1 MIVRNGKRI
10 KPAKPKPIKSKPLIP
25 RAKRSITK
33 DSFNPLA
40 IDCPPTDNI
49 AYARFAMIGEAPSN
63 VEVLEGQPFA
73 GPAGAQLNR
82 IIAAAQLPRYE
93 IYLTN
98 ACKAQLPKNNSDV
111 LWTKKGYRH
120 PQWGEL
126 QRDLIDEL
134 SNFKGKFIML
144 LGATA
149 MKLLIDNPRFD
160 SIMKFRGSQYK
171 AEEFPHLREKLKG
184 KVLILSY
191 HPSYTLPYKDPKSF
205 YTMIMDVN
213 KMMRLDNDPG
223 LMECYPK
230 IITHPSYERVIEF
243 LTRVKASTETCFDI
257 EATPKFVT
265 CFSFAI
271 RDDNN
276 NIESMSIPLID
287 NKGNYWTT
295 EQETKIWIMT
305 AEILNDP
312 GIKIIAQNGIFDLMY
327 LLRTMNIKADNFHFD
342 TMLAQHLVYT
352 ELPKGLDFLTSVYT
366 YFPYHKDEGKESH
379 LAMIKDW
386 PAYWKYN
393 AKDSAYLF
401 PIMDALKIELED
413 FESLEAMQYQMDLHK
428 PIIEMEYNGLL
439 MDKVGIEEY
448 RKKLADKIEKLQ
460 DKLNTITGKELNIN
474 SSPQLISYF
483 YGEMKIKPYVNRKTG
498 NASCDTVALH
508 RIAKKKEKK
517 HQEAVEVAKIIIEMR
532 KYGKQIS
539 TYFKTDNINESDNK
553 LRCSYKIAGTVSGRL
568 SSSKTFFEH
577 STGVKL
583 GANLQNLDYDY
594 KKYIMADRIEVAE
607 KETI

>member
-1 MIVRNGKRI
+1 MIVRNGK
-10 KPAKPKPIKSKPLIP
+10 PSKPKSANPLIP
-25 RAKRSITK
+25 KNKKRTLSK
-33 DSFNPLA
+33 ESFDPLKV
-40 IDCPPTDNI
+40 DCPPSDNI
-49 AYARFAMIGEAPSN
+49 AYARFAMVGDAPTN
-63 VEVLEGQPFA
+63 VEVMEGEPFA

-98 ACKAQLPKNNSDV
+98 ACKAQLPKNNSDI

-120 PQWGEL
+120 PKWGEL
-126 QRDLIDEL
+126 QRDLINEL
-134 SNFKGKFIML
+134 SKFKGKFIML
-144 LGATA
+144 LGSTA
-149 MKLLIDNPRFD
+149 MRLVIDKPRFD

-243 LTRVKASTETCFDI
+243 LNDVKQTTETCFDI

-271 RDDNN
+271 RDNDKR
-276 NIESMSIPLID
+276 ITSMSIPLMD
-287 NKGNYWTT
+287 NQGNYWTT
-295 EQETKIWIMT
+295 DQETEIWILT

-312 GIKIIAQNGIFDLMY
+312 DIKIIAQNGIFDLMY
-327 LLRTMNIKADNFHFD
+327 LLRTLNIKSDNFYFD

-401 PIMDALKIELED
+401 PIMDALKEELSD
-413 FESLEAMQYQMDLHK
+413 FEATDAMDYQMDLHK
-428 PIIEMEYNGLL
+428 PIIEMEYNGILT
-439 MDKVGIEEY
+439 DKEGIEEY
-448 RKKLADKIEKLQ
+448 RKELAIKIEALQ
-460 DKLNTITGKELNIN
+460 NDLNSITGKELNIN
-474 SSPQLISYF
+474 SSKQLVSYF
-483 YGEMKIKPYVNRKTG
+483 YGEMKLKPYINRKTG

-508 RIAKKKEKK
+508 RIAKKD
-517 HQEAVEVAKIIIEMR
+517 HRAADVAKIIIDMR
-532 KYGKQIS
+532 KYGKLIS
-539 TYFKTDNINESDNK
+539 TYFKTDNIDESDDK
-553 LRCSYKIAGTVSGRL
+553 LRCCYKIAGTVSGRL
-568 SSSKTFFEH
+568 ASSKTYFEH
-577 STGVKL
+577 SSGEKL
-583 GANLQNLDYDY
+583 GANLQNQTYDY
-594 KKYIMADRIEVAE
+594 KKFLMADRVLVEE
-607 KETI
+607 ETI

>member
-1 MIVRNGKRI
+1 MIVRNGKRN
-10 KPAKPKPIKSKPLIP
+10 KPNNAEPLIP
-25 RAKRSITK
+25 RNKKYKTTK
-33 DSFNPLA
+33 ESFNPLA
-40 IDCPPTDNI
+40 IDCSPSDNI
-49 AYARFAMIGEAPSN
+49 SYARFAMVGDAPTN
-63 VEVLEGQPFA
+63 VEAMENEPFA

-98 ACKAQLPKNNSDV
+98 ACKAQLPKNNSDI

-120 PQWGEL
+120 PKWGEL
-126 QRDLIDEL
+126 QKALIDEL

-144 LGATA
+144 LGSTA
-149 MKLLIDNPRFD
+149 MRLVIDNPRFD
-160 SIMKFRGSQYK
+160 SITKFRGSQYK

-230 IITHPSYERVIEF
+230 IITHPSYEKVIEF
-243 LTRVKASTETCFDI
+243 LNKVKDSNETAFDI

-271 RDDNN
+271 RDNKN
-276 NIESMSIPLID
+276 NITSMSIPLMD
-287 NKGNYWTT
+287 NSGNYWTT
-295 EQETKIWIMT
+295 EQETNIWILT
-305 AEILNDP
+305 AEILNNPD
-312 GIKIIAQNGIFDLMY
+312 IKIIAQNGIFDLMY
-327 LLRTMNIKADNFHFD
+327 LLRTMNIKSDNFYFD

-401 PIMDALKIELED
+401 PIMDNLKLELED
-413 FESLEAMQYQMDLHK
+413 FEATDAMQYQMDLHK
-428 PIIEMEYNGLL
+428 PIMEMEYNG
-439 MDKVGIEEY
+439 I
-448 RKKLADKIEKLQ
+448 LADKEGIEKYRKELAVKI
-460 DKLNTITGKELNIN
+460 DKLQNDLNELTGKELNIN
-474 SSPQLISYF
+474 SSKQLVSYF
-483 YGEMKIKPYVNRKTG
+483 YGEMKIKPYINRKTD

-508 RIAKKKEKK
+508 RIAKKDHK
-517 HQEAVEVAKIIIEMR
+517 AAEVAKIIIDMR
-532 KYGKQIS
+532 KYGKLIT
-539 TYFKTDNINESDNK
+539 TYFKTDNIDENDSK
-553 LRCSYKIAGTVSGRL
+553 IRCCYKIAGTVSGRL
-568 SSSKTFFEH
+568 ASNKTYFEH
-577 STGVKL
+577 SSGEKL
-583 GANLQNLDYDY
+583 GANLQNQTYDY
-594 KKYIMADRIEVAE
+594 KKFLMADRILVEEENV
-607 KETI
+607 